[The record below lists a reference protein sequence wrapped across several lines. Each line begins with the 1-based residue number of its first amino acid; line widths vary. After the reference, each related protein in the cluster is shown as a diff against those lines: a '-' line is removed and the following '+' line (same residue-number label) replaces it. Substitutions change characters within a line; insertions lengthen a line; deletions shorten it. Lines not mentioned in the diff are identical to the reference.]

1 MNTGSLHPAREVTGS
16 CYLVETGAGRCLAG
30 CGMVQGGREPM
41 AHNREPFGFG
51 AGTVGFVLLT
61 HFCPGKA
68 SE

>member
-1 MNTGSLHPAREVTGS
+1 MNTGFNGAAREVTGS
-16 CYLVETGAGRCLAG
+16 CYLVEAGAGRCLAG

-41 AHNREPFGFG
+41 ARNREPFGFG

-61 HFCPGKA
+61 HFYPGKA